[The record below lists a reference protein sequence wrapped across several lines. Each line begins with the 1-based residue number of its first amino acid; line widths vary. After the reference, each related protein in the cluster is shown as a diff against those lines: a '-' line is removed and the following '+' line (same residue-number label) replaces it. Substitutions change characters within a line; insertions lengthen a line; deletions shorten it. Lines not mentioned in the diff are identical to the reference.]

1 MTAMT
6 EDRPVDD
13 PAQARAA
20 GVPVDG
26 RTLARGL
33 AVIRILLGLTFL
45 SNGLAKLFDF
55 HRVAFGPVVGNL
67 INREDARF
75 ILDVEVNKNSQ
86 RLLPLLRPLTNDLIL
101 PNFGAL
107 SWLLT
112 AVELVA
118 GVLLVIGLAP
128 RVGAL
133 LALGPVVFLTLVYLS
148 NDRWL
153 PEHPL
158 ELVPLVV
165 LAVIPTGYAWGL
177 DGRLNRHRR
186 RWPL

>member
-1 MTAMT
+1 MASMTK
-6 EDRPVDD
+6 DRLVDD
-13 PAQARAA
+13 PAGER
-20 GVPVDG
+20 GVEVPVDA

-33 AVIRILLGLTFL
+33 AVIRILLGFTFF

-75 ILDVEVNKNSQ
+75 ILDIEVNKNSQ

-101 PNFGAL
+101 PNFGLL
-107 SWLLT
+107 SWVLT
-112 AVELVA
+112 AVELAA
-118 GVLLVIGLAP
+118 GVLLLVGLAP

-148 NDRWL
+148 SDRWL
-153 PEHPL
+153 PERTI
-158 ELVPLVV
+158 ELVPLVM
-165 LAVIPTGYAWGL
+165 LAIIPTGYAWGL
-177 DGRLNRHRR
+177 DGRLNRRRR